1 MKSDDEKLIR
11 STQLLRSFWSIQKNI
26 VRFVQKTAIENGLS
40 VPQYT
45 VLMTIILH
53 KEMTQKR
60 VGEQTFLPK
69 STLSYAVD
77 GLVRE
82 GFLSRQQV
90 EGNRRE
96 MQLSIT
102 AEGEAFLKKIH
113 LQDGGIHQL
122 FQAAMEQLTDKQ
134 YEELL
139 ESHLLLSTYL
149 ESQVID
155 QGGSKN

>member
-1 MKSDDEKLIR
+1 MKSDNEKLIR
-11 STQLLRSFWSIQKNI
+11 STQLLRSFWRVQKNI
-26 VRFVQKTAIENGLS
+26 VRFVQKTAVENGLS

-53 KEMTQKR
+53 KEMTQKM

-77 GLVRE
+77 GLVQE

-90 EGNRRE
+90 KGNRRE

-102 AEGEAFLKKIH
+102 NEGEAFLKKIH
-113 LQDGGIHQL
+113 LQDGGVHQL

-134 YEELL
+134 FEELL

-149 ESQVID
+149 ETQAAD
-155 QGGSKN
+155 QGGK